1 MTNSMPNKEII
12 DATQDA
18 VLNAATNVVNVIE
31 TTANELG
38 GHNEPI
44 YLTAEFWV
52 AMAFVLAVVAL
63 ARPVG
68 KMFAKML
75 RTRAKNISK
84 KISEAVELKE
94 EAQKLLAEYERKYRG
109 AKKEAAEIVARS
121 EREIEMIK
129 RDALSK
135 LEADMAIKERDAT
148 ARLKNAESEA
158 TKDIVEKTTDI
169 TLSAVKKILNDSLD
183 DKALSQLIDV
193 SIENLKKMA

>member
-1 MTNSMPNKEII
+1 MPNKEII

-18 VLNAATNVVNVIE
+18 VLNAATNVVNAIE
-31 TTANELG
+31 TTANELS

-63 ARPVG
+63 VRPVG
-68 KMFAKML
+68 RMFAKML

-129 RDALSK
+129 RDALAK

-158 TKDIVEKTTDI
+158 TKEIVEKTTDV

>member
-18 VLNAATNVVNVIE
+18 VLNAATNVVNAIE
-31 TTANELG
+31 TTANELS

-63 ARPVG
+63 VRPVG
-68 KMFAKML
+68 RMFAKML

-129 RDALSK
+129 RDALAK

-158 TKDIVEKTTDI
+158 TKEIVEKTTDV

>member
-18 VLNAATNVVNVIE
+18 VLNAATNVVNAIE
-31 TTANELG
+31 TTANELS

-63 ARPVG
+63 VRPVG
-68 KMFAKML
+68 RMFAKML

-94 EAQKLLAEYERKYRG
+94 KAQKLLAEYERKYRG

-129 RDALSK
+129 RDALAK

-158 TKDIVEKTTDI
+158 TKEIVEKTTDV

>member
-1 MTNSMPNKEII
+1 MTDIMPNKEII

-18 VLNAATNVVNVIE
+18 VLNAASNVVSAIE
-31 TTANELG
+31 TTAGELS
-38 GHNEPI
+38 GHNEAI

-52 AMAFVLAVVAL
+52 AMAFVLAIVAL
-63 ARPVG
+63 IRPVG

-129 RDALSK
+129 KDTIAK
-135 LEADMAIKERDAT
+135 LEADMAIKEREAT

-158 TKDIVEKTTDI
+158 TKEIVEKTTDI

>member
-31 TTANELG
+31 TTANELS

-63 ARPVG
+63 VRPVG
-68 KMFAKML
+68 RMFAKML

-129 RDALSK
+129 RDALAK

-158 TKDIVEKTTDI
+158 TKEIVEKTTDV

>member
-18 VLNAATNVVNVIE
+18 VLNAATNVVNAIE
-31 TTANELG
+31 TTANELS

-63 ARPVG
+63 VRPVG
-68 KMFAKML
+68 RMFAKML

-129 RDALSK
+129 RDALAK
-135 LEADMAIKERDAT
+135 LEANMAIKERDAT

-158 TKDIVEKTTDI
+158 TKEIVEKTTDV

>member
-31 TTANELG
+31 TTANELS

-63 ARPVG
+63 VRPVG
-68 KMFAKML
+68 RMFAKML

-129 RDALSK
+129 RDALAK
-135 LEADMAIKERDAT
+135 LETDMAIKERDAT

-158 TKDIVEKTTDI
+158 TKEIVEKTTDV